1 MVDSETT
8 NPTVTT
14 SELPLLSQL
23 NELRSAWEECQPK
36 RAKGGLLSL
45 SGFEH
50 QFLLTL
56 LKIVRRWK
64 DASETERQSL
74 NTAHAV
80 LTEAISDITESGICV
95 TITQVKRTLS
105 ESLIYKALEELW
117 KIFNL
122 ASERTPSLVE
132 HLQFVI
138 SGKFE
143 GDRNPKEV
151 IQGWGTQTP
160 SKRDQPQKLQV
171 FKTHVNYEY
180 VSDPKTD
187 LTVELDNLSRDED
200 TQTTIGRWLGY
211 LLQLGSGLSPERAS
225 SLIWRELRH
234 DKSLTAF
241 RATLARLFSQSR
253 YRFRAVRHTLGGSLS
268 LPRTDL
274 LSQLKASIQAKQ
286 ISLILG
292 ASGSGKSALCTLGMQ
307 TKFQDNTCLF
317 LHPSDIVDF
326 TENSESISSRETRRL
341 DELLAAQVI
350 EKPVII
356 IDDLSD
362 ADDHSFNCVL
372 NLLQNA
378 LTRETSDVRFVLVAH
393 LDAGRRVRDK
403 IAARLGAEVPIDD
416 GVKLQQLPIDELQ
429 SSNALPGEVA
439 ELINRAD
446 QFGPALNL
454 KLLDY
459 LISGVQQ
466 DDIKTSSFR
475 NDLDLLN
482 WFWCYQVGNG
492 YEVSQ
497 ESRVLIDTALLLA
510 DNFTSDL
517 SVYDSPVDTNT
528 LYTLVRRDCFRVV
541 DDRVAVTHRFVGD
554 CARFRYLLARRRELE
569 VSELAQRLRNPLWC
583 QPMRWF
589 ALHLAMESA
598 EAETW
603 QELLQESSE
612 GNHLQLT
619 DLLLDGAIL
628 SKQGSNVLQG
638 CSEKRLPFIVERII
652 SRLLAIATFPYPAI
666 VKSLESMSVGD
677 RLVNQEQIT
686 GIPKAHLW
694 EPIWR
699 WLLSQNSEVLIE
711 KSDSIFNAADA
722 WLKPNGGNFTERFP
736 LQVEVAELV
745 LDLAQKVLL
754 PDPDQERRYRLGDSS
769 STAFACIIYALK
781 FVPERSAWLLRALA
795 GREVTPSTRL
805 EPTDDDIISGTGVL
819 EPPHPRGPS
828 ARVHPKFRGFMLKHG
843 GLYLCY
849 VVRVNPQL
857 CAELLLAVT
866 ISEPSY
872 RYEFENNSDWLI
884 GHLGTRGSS
893 NIDVCTFKF
902 SPLLSL
908 LDINEPLAVDV
919 VATLCNVATNYWH
932 KYRWTKNRREGS
944 QKTDTDGVTLLIGN
958 NRKHFKGGRHA
969 LYWHRKYPWCPDIVA
984 CFLMTLEGWL
994 YSRPTKAELERS
1006 ISIIFERADTV
1017 AMLGVLVSLAKC
1029 DPNLLKSPL
1038 LPLLSSLQLFV
1049 WLEFEKIDRGQDSGL
1064 DAVKASMRLSKK
1076 EYQELL
1082 EFHQLPHR
1090 KFPLTEIALGM
1101 WLQEKIPLE
1110 ATSQI
1115 LADWEN
1121 HQLNLIPV
1129 SSNYR
1134 AEKIRA
1140 YFDAKNWRLE
1150 NDEQGNLRFRFIGI
1164 LPQDPDIEAQAQ
1176 SAIWNLHN
1184 FQFITE
1190 CRQILDGKLSKTPE
1204 LHKQL
1209 VTLLTNEEQLIDLGD
1224 CLDEKALMDTFGAM
1238 IAVILE
1244 SPINDINPELEN
1256 YITDYASDFSN
1267 LPISLDYLSR
1277 CQNYDMDAE
1286 AFTAHA
1292 APKLLRRCQSESS
1305 LRASAFRC
1313 LIGVRNV
1320 NTSAFMRSWIREY
1333 GLTHPLTKELINVA
1347 PRIARLI
1354 SLTYAVSYTKVIQSN
1369 TNEDGHYFLPEPEVI
1384 RDEISKRQDDKIE
1397 EIWSSLQC
1405 NFVEQKLPNT
1415 SIIDAFDWTP
1425 AILVEPFQKRPHQ
1438 LQICFDWN
1446 FLVGV
1451 LIPVLEAQP
1460 EGEGEIAHDF
1470 VSLLCEQVLFALL
1483 HERELIYA
1491 DPTTA
1496 QEGSQYMLYE
1506 TQYQLIDKMV
1516 VSSST
1521 EVMTL
1526 IDILLHI
1533 FKAVG
1538 LIDYIILAHVIET
1551 LSCCVVDKNYS
1562 DITDNSFIN
1571 STANK
1576 IGEYIFDIRNQQ
1588 ESDLRVIGNVG
1599 DVLGK
1604 LIYLLLR
1611 GNQDSVNNGTHVDQW
1626 LIDFFR
1632 RFQDALL
1639 PNRGLRRQLYRV
1651 AKLARYKQF
1660 RRVLFKTLIQHPELF
1675 PTHKNDESELL
1686 VQVLAELWDSDST
1699 WVTNRP
1705 SQREGLKT
1713 LLGQLQE
1720 IDAVGAR
1727 SLADQIADS
1736 LSNTN

>member
-14 SELPLLSQL
+14 SELPLLFQL

-36 RAKGGLLSL
+36 RAEGGLLSL

-95 TITQVKRTLS
+95 TLTQVKRTLS
-105 ESLIYKALEELW
+105 ESLIREALEELW
-117 KIFNL
+117 EIFNL

-143 GDRNPKEV
+143 GDRNPRDV
-151 IQGWGTQTP
+151 IQGWGIRKQ
-160 SKRDQPQKLQV
+160 RDQLQKLQA
-171 FKTHVNYEY
+171 FKTHVSYEY
-180 VSDPKTD
+180 VSDPKTN
-187 LTVELDNLSRDED
+187 LTVELENLSLDED
-200 TQTTIGRWLGY
+200 AQTTIGRWLGY

-225 SLIWRELRH
+225 NLIWRELRD

-268 LPRTDL
+268 LPRTNL
-274 LSQLKASIQAKQ
+274 LSQLKVSIQAKQ

-307 TKFQDNTCLF
+307 TSFQDNTCLF
-317 LHPSDIVDF
+317 LHPSDIVSF
-326 TENSESISSRETRRL
+326 TKTPESISSRETRRL

-350 EKPVII
+350 EKPIII

-362 ADDHSFNCVL
+362 VDDHSFDCVL

-403 IAARLGAEVPIDD
+403 IVAQLGAEVPID
-416 GVKLQQLPIDELQ
+416 VVRLQQLPIDELQ

-446 QFGPALNL
+446 EFGPALNL

-492 YEVSQ
+492 YEVS
-497 ESRVLIDTALLLA
+497 EEGRVLIKTALLLA

-517 SVYDSPVDTNT
+517 SVYDSPVDKNT

-541 DDRVAVTHRFVGD
+541 DDRVAVTHRLVGD

-589 ALHLAMESA
+589 ALHLAMEST

-652 SRLLAIATFPYPAI
+652 SRLLAIATFPHPVIA
-666 VKSLESMSVGD
+666 KNLESMSLGK
-677 RLVNQEQIT
+677 RLVTQEQIT
-686 GIPKAHLW
+686 GIPKPHLW

-699 WLLSQNSEVLIE
+699 WLLSQNPEVLIE
-711 KSDSIFNAADA
+711 KSDSIFKAADA
-722 WLKPNGGNFTERFP
+722 WLKPNWGNFTEIFP
-736 LQVEVAELV
+736 LQVEVAEFV
-745 LDLAQKVLL
+745 LDLAQRVLL
-754 PDPDQERRYRLGDSS
+754 PEPDKQRRYWLSNP
-769 STAFACIIYALK
+769 STAFACIVYALK
-781 FVPERSAWLLRALA
+781 FAPERSAWLLRALA

-819 EPPHPRGPS
+819 EPPHPRGSS

-872 RYEFENNSDWLI
+872 RYKFDNNSDWLI
-884 GHLGTRGSS
+884 DYLGTRGSS
-893 NIDVCTFKF
+893 DIDVCTFKF
-902 SPLLSL
+902 YPLLSL

-932 KYRWTKNRREGS
+932 KHRWTKNRLEGS

-1006 ISIIFERADTV
+1006 ISIIFERTDTV
-1017 AMLGVLVSLAKC
+1017 AMLGVLVSLARC
-1029 DPNLLKSPL
+1029 DPNLLKSSL
-1038 LPLLSSLQLFV
+1038 IPLLSSLQLFV
-1049 WLEFEKIDRGQDSGL
+1049 WLEFEKIDQGQDFGF
-1064 DAVKASMRLSKK
+1064 DAFKAWTRLSQE

-1082 EFHQLPHR
+1082 KFNQLPHR
-1090 KFPLTEIALGM
+1090 NFPLTEIALGM

-1110 ATSQI
+1110 ATSRI
-1115 LADWEN
+1115 LADWDN

-1134 AEKIRA
+1134 AQKIRA

-1150 NDEQGNLRFRFIGI
+1150 NDEQGNLQFRFIGI
-1164 LPQDPDIEAQAQ
+1164 LPQDPEIEAEAQ
-1176 SAIWNLHN
+1176 SALRNLHN

-1209 VTLLTNEEQLIDLGD
+1209 VTLLTNKEQLTYLED
-1224 CLDEKALMDTFGAM
+1224 CLDEKALMDTFWAT
-1238 IAVILE
+1238 IAVVLE
-1244 SPINDINPELEN
+1244 SPINDINPDLEN
-1256 YITDYASDFSN
+1256 YITDYVSDFSS
-1267 LPISLDYLSR
+1267 LLISLDDLSR
-1277 CQNYDMDAE
+1277 CQNYDMDTE
-1286 AFTAHA
+1286 AFIAQA
-1292 APKLLRRCQSESS
+1292 APKLLRRCKLESS

-1369 TNEDGHYFLPEPEVI
+1369 TNEDGHYLLPEAEVI
-1384 RDEISKRQDDKIE
+1384 RDEINKRQDDKIE
-1397 EIWSSLQC
+1397 ETWYSLQC
-1405 NFVEQKLPNT
+1405 NFVEQKLPNI

-1425 AILVEPFQKRPHQ
+1425 AILVEAFQKRPHQ

-1446 FLVGV
+1446 FLVAV

-1483 HERELIYA
+1483 H
-1491 DPTTA
+1491 DPKHFS
-1496 QEGSQYMLYE
+1496 G
-1506 TQYQLIDKMV
+1506 
-1516 VSSST
+1516 
-1521 EVMTL
+1521 
-1526 IDILLHI
+1526 
-1533 FKAVG
+1533 
-1538 LIDYIILAHVIET
+1538 
-1551 LSCCVVDKNYS
+1551 
-1562 DITDNSFIN
+1562 
-1571 STANK
+1571 
-1576 IGEYIFDIRNQQ
+1576 
-1588 ESDLRVIGNVG
+1588 
-1599 DVLGK
+1599 
-1604 LIYLLLR
+1604 
-1611 GNQDSVNNGTHVDQW
+1611 
-1626 LIDFFR
+1626 
-1632 RFQDALL
+1632 
-1639 PNRGLRRQLYRV
+1639 
-1651 AKLARYKQF
+1651 
-1660 RRVLFKTLIQHPELF
+1660 
-1675 PTHKNDESELL
+1675 
-1686 VQVLAELWDSDST
+1686 
-1699 WVTNRP
+1699 
-1705 SQREGLKT
+1705 
-1713 LLGQLQE
+1713 
-1720 IDAVGAR
+1720 
-1727 SLADQIADS
+1727 
-1736 LSNTN
+1736 